1 MVHIEKDVSDVL
13 VSGTTNLTTA
23 NTPTQVI
30 TRTDVEPKKG
40 VQFKAGV
47 SNGGSIFIGGSN
59 VNGTIT
65 DANCGTE
72 LEAGDSIFLPIED
85 PTSVWFFN
93 ATANDVVHWILM

>member
-1 MVHIEKDVSDVL
+1 MVHIEKDVSSL
-13 VSGTTNLTTA
+13 LISGTTNLTTA
-23 NTPTQVI
+23 NTPVQAI
-30 TRTDVEPKKG
+30 TDTNLKPLKG

-47 SNGGSIFIGGSN
+47 NNGGSVFIGGSN

-93 ATANDVVHWILM
+93 PTANDVVHWILM